1 MGGQLPAK
9 GAREEEGDAGAG
21 EGVGVLEEEE
31 ISEAELLGMRVE
43 VGVAEAEL
51 LAAAAPRE
59 EVGEPESLAAAKE
72 DEGKR
77 DALAAAGEDVGVFD
91 ALSLPLLEGEEL
103 GEVCKRRPCPQ
114 LLESLSVGKV
124 ESAMWS
130 ARPPNKEYTKHT
142 FEKPPPGA
150 KSFIQGV
157 RHWQP
162 FVEVGQDGQY
172 AGAEV
177 GVLLGVIE
185 LVPVPD
191 GVILEVIENEDESDP
206 VGDGE
211 PLGMLEG
218 EGVDVEVTV

>member
-1 MGGQLPAK
+1 M
-9 GAREEEGDAGAG
+9 
-21 EGVGVLEEEE
+21 GVLEEVLL
-31 ISEAELLGMRVE
+31 EAELLGMRVE
-43 VGVAEAEL
+43 EGVVEAEL
-51 LAAAAPRE
+51 LAAAAVGE
-59 EVGEPESLAAAKE
+59 EVGEPESLAAANE
-72 DEGKR
+72 DEGKL
-77 DALAAAGEDVGVFD
+77 DALAAPSEGVGVFD
-91 ALSLPLLEGEEL
+91 ALSLPLLKGEEL
-103 GEVCKRRPCPQ
+103 GEVCKCRSCPQ
-114 LLESLSVGKV
+114 LLGSLSVGKA

-162 FVEVGQDGQY
+162 FVEVGQEGQY

-177 GVLLGVIE
+177 GVLLGVME

-191 GVILEVIENEDESDP
+191 GVMLEVVEKEDESDP

-211 PLGMLEG
+211 GTG
-218 EGVDVEVTV
+218 EVVLVPVPVIV